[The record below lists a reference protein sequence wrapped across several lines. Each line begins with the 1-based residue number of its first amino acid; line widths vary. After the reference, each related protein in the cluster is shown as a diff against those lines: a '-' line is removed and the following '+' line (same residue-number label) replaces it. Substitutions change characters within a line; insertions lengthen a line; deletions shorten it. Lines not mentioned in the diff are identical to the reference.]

1 MKEGWSRRIWTV
13 EEGTDEGERGI
24 MAPAAIPEL
33 EKVWAAA
40 LQKEGRVQDKPVL
53 WALVANEICLVTE

>member
-1 MKEGWSRRIWTV
+1 
-13 EEGTDEGERGI
+13 